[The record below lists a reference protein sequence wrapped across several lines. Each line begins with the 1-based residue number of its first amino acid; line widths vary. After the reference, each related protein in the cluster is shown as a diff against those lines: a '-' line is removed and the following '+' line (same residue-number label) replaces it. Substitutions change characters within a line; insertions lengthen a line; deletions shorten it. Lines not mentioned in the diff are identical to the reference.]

1 MMRNFVIKHGPESAG
16 NAPKPVPPAPAWLR
30 QGLNEP
36 VPQWEAAAAR
46 TDSRQLTPL
55 PSHHTPLPSY
65 HTPLPSHH
73 TPFPQSR
80 DSGQNVAVPPGD
92 PGMGEQQGYDPYAV
106 GEQDAYQNDQ
116 YYGGESPDGQG
127 YAPAG
132 PVDDQYGQ
140 GYYDPSMGGMDQY
153 PEVPPDDPHA
163 SSSLANQPVPEDLS
177 PEAMPTPLGIRG
189 SRASRMLYLGHLP
202 YESGKTPIP
211 GAAQEE
217 YVTPA
222 PTESKTMI
230 DTQRFGSGEA
240 DQRPSRLVRVSGV
253 VEAPAAVP
261 PVSQVSPT
269 PGITSKP
276 EQNSDPN
283 YHQLGLQGFERKD
296 AGLGVDGPAPT
307 ISVGAGV
314 TAEAMAQGAST
325 FKAPSIADL
334 GRIPPPNSPE
344 VFGGGFAAGAAAAP
358 PPMAQP
364 TASPYAGQGFGEK
377 RGPAVDQDG
386 RPLFVPD
393 LPEEREDEGA
403 HGRRVA
409 AVAWLLFALI
419 AGSGIALGLKE
430 VALAGSIAT
439 PIAVVGLLMFT
450 GKKWSGTL
458 GLLGAVVHAGALAW
472 VARMLLQGD
481 ESFLAR
487 IHLDNPPPPLFGQL
501 FYGVAGAFLLG
512 NLMML
517 ISKPGVL
524 RAIIGAVFVVLPMLG
539 VTGTLAINE
548 VRPMVA
554 NPLGNASPAII
565 HLDDEGISFVK
576 PAGWLTYTWADVPQA
591 APVAKDLRT
600 APRAFY
606 LNERQD
612 LMFAVYFDD
621 GAKPALAQLFGGDK
635 LTPLELEV
643 TRGLPPVG
651 KEDET
656 FDLQGKT
663 LLENVYEGTTQS
675 NAKLSIITNKTQLGG
690 RMLLIAMMRD
700 MRANPD
706 AVDASRA
713 LDSFYKSFEFAG
725 PKGNDTPDGENTGP

>member
-1 MMRNFVIKHGPESAG
+1 
-16 NAPKPVPPAPAWLR
+16 
-30 QGLNEP
+30 
-36 VPQWEAAAAR
+36 
-46 TDSRQLTPL
+46 
-55 PSHHTPLPSY
+55 
-65 HTPLPSHH
+65 
-73 TPFPQSR
+73 
-80 DSGQNVAVPPGD
+80 
-92 PGMGEQQGYDPYAV
+92 
-106 GEQDAYQNDQ
+106 
-116 YYGGESPDGQG
+116 
-127 YAPAG
+127 
-132 PVDDQYGQ
+132 
-140 GYYDPSMGGMDQY
+140 
-153 PEVPPDDPHA
+153 
-163 SSSLANQPVPEDLS
+163 
-177 PEAMPTPLGIRG
+177 
-189 SRASRMLYLGHLP
+189 
-202 YESGKTPIP
+202 
-211 GAAQEE
+211 
-217 YVTPA
+217 
-222 PTESKTMI
+222 
-230 DTQRFGSGEA
+230 
-240 DQRPSRLVRVSGV
+240 
-253 VEAPAAVP
+253 
-261 PVSQVSPT
+261 
-269 PGITSKP
+269 
-276 EQNSDPN
+276 
-283 YHQLGLQGFERKD
+283 
-296 AGLGVDGPAPT
+296 
-307 ISVGAGV
+307 
-314 TAEAMAQGAST
+314 
-325 FKAPSIADL
+325 
-334 GRIPPPNSPE
+334 
-344 VFGGGFAAGAAAAP
+344 
-358 PPMAQP
+358 
-364 TASPYAGQGFGEK
+364 
-377 RGPAVDQDG
+377 
-386 RPLFVPD
+386 
-393 LPEEREDEGA
+393 
-403 HGRRVA
+403 
-409 AVAWLLFALI
+409 
-419 AGSGIALGLKE
+419 
-430 VALAGSIAT
+430 
-439 PIAVVGLLMFT
+439 
-450 GKKWSGTL
+450 KKWSGTL

-524 RAIIGAVFVVLPMLG
+524 RAIIGAVFVVLPILG

-700 MRANPD
+700 MRVNPD